1 VAIKI
6 PFVADVASF
15 LRGTSDMEAA
25 LEDVS
30 GALDDLARTDAT
42 QVEDDLQG
50 IGKAADQASQD
61 VEQLGQD
68 LDDAGKG
75 TGLQRAEGDLKDL
88 GAQADTTGEKIERS
102 FSEAFDKVKAEGRTA
117 TQRVKHDLKDTGD
130 AGSATMSEFSQEA
143 KQNVSETLSSFDGSA
158 SSAVDAI
165 QGTFG
170 GLVSALGPAGLV
182 GAAVVAAG
190 VGLARGLFE
199 KSKEAA
205 QEVAEGVADLAG
217 QLIELGSLSL
227 GTEQVNDQL
236 KEFASTAEDG
246 KVKLDELRLAAE
258 KAGISATTYAR
269 GVAGDNDA
277 LQASWDEVTG
287 RLDELSRSEQ
297 DLMNTRGASEQQI
310 IDLVSSHR
318 DEKEALGKTR
328 DELLKTDK
336 TLDQSAE
343 TAKFYGDAVKA
354 GADATEESAEA
365 LAGENEQLR
374 LNSGYKSDALTS
386 ELDLLDALDNV
397 KKSRDENG
405 KSLSKLTD
413 KGRDNLRAIDEARRG
428 IIEYGD
434 AMATQTGDTAKA
446 TAAMDKQEDVLVHKV
461 AKAFGITEKQ
471 ARDYIKTLGGI
482 PPAKNTKVT
491 VDDKGT
497 AKKTSDEID
506 AAAKDRTAAVSLRP
520 DLNDFDRSVK
530 NYLNGKAYYVRLQ
543 PRPGK
548 AAHD

>member
-1 VAIKI
+1 MAIKI
-6 PFVADVASF
+6 PFIADVSGF
-15 LRGTSDMEAA
+15 LRGTGDMEAA

-30 GALDDLARTDAT
+30 DALDDLTRNDAT
-42 QVEDDLQG
+42 GVEDDLQD
-50 IGKAADQASQD
+50 IGQAAQRTSDD
-61 VEQLGQD
+61 VDQLGKD
-68 LDDAGKG
+68 LAAAGKT
-75 TGLQRAEGDLKDL
+75 TGLEGVDADLKDI
-88 GAQADTTGEKIERS
+88 GAQADATGEKIERS
-102 FSEAFDKVKAEGRTA
+102 FSDAFEKVKTEGRTA
-117 TQRVKHDLKDTGD
+117 TQRTKEDLKGTGD
-130 AGSATMSEFSQEA
+130 AGSETMREFSSEA
-143 KQNVSETLSSFDGSA
+143 KQNVAETLSSFDGSA

-182 GAAVVAAG
+182 GAAAVAAG

-199 KSKEAA
+199 RSKEAA
-205 QEVAEGVADLAG
+205 QEVAQEVADLAG
-217 QLIELGSLSL
+217 QLIELGALSL
-227 GTEQVNDQL
+227 GTTQVNDQL

-246 KVKLDELRLAAE
+246 KIKLDELRLAAE
-258 KAGISATTYAR
+258 AAGISATTYAR
-269 GVAGDNDA
+269 GVAGDNEA
-277 LQASWDEVTG
+277 LKASWDEVTA
-287 RLDELSRSEQ
+287 RLAELSQSEQ

-318 DEKEALGKTR
+318 DEKEALGATR

-343 TAKFYGDAVKA
+343 TAKFYSDAVKD

-365 LAGENEQLR
+365 LVAENEQLR
-374 LNSGYKSDALTS
+374 LNADYKSDAVTS

-405 KSLSKLTD
+405 KSLSKLNE
-413 KGRDNLRAIDEARRG
+413 KGRDNIRAIDDARRG

-434 AMATQTGDTAKA
+434 AMATQTGDTKKA
-446 TAAMDKQEDVLVHKV
+446 TAAMEKQEGVLVKQV

-471 ARDYIKTLGGI
+471 AREYIKTLGGI

-491 VDDKGT
+491 VDDHGT
-497 AKKTSDEID
+497 AKDTSNKVD
-506 AAAKDRTAAVSLRP
+506 AAAKDRTSTVSVRP
-520 DLNDFDRSVK
+520 DLNGFDSSIK
-530 NYLNGKAYYVRLQ
+530 KYLNGKAYYVKLQ

-548 AAHD
+548 NVPE